1 MRSIVPGPLEAHL
14 REPWESLAPE
24 ARASLNAG
32 VEEAERG
39 EFADLTPVE
48 TEHYLKTGELP
59 ERVERWL
66 DSYDSRPRT

>member
-1 MRSIVPGPLEAHL
+1 MSPRTRSQLLNVE
-14 REPWESLAPE
+14 WESLTPE
-24 ARASLNAG
+24 TRATLNAG
-32 VEEAERG
+32 VEEAARA
-39 EFADLTPVE
+39 EFADLTSSE